1 MCHRNVCWKGSPLCW
16 EGFLILYY
24 GISVSGF
31 ARKNCRTT
39 SWADNPVFYYHFWS
53 VIRSIMILKVEK
65 YGMELDT
72 RRIWRYG
79 LCQRFE
85 QLWIAVREPSR
96 SWYVPSFSGRTL
108 FWKKA
113 PFFMLRFLLKR
124 ARFISVPAAFP
135 AAFSLFR
142 ILPIPLI
149 RRTHLRQI
157 PVPALRGSGLSG
169 CWCHRRHCG
178 YPQ

>member
-1 MCHRNVCWKGSPLCW
+1 MCHRNVCWKDSPFCW
-16 EGFLILYY
+16 DGFLILYY

-31 ARKNCRTT
+31 ARKDSRNT

-79 LCQRFE
+79 LCQRSE
-85 QLWIAVREPSR
+85 QLWIAVCEPSR

-108 FWKKA
+108 FWKKVPLLWDIPRKKYA
-113 PFFMLRFLLKR
+113 LSFLYQQIPER
-124 ARFISVPAAFP
+124 
-135 AAFSLFR
+135 FR
-142 ILPIPLI
+142 ILWVGTL
-149 RRTHLRQI
+149 
-157 PVPALRGSGLSG
+157 
-169 CWCHRRHCG
+169 
-178 YPQ
+178 